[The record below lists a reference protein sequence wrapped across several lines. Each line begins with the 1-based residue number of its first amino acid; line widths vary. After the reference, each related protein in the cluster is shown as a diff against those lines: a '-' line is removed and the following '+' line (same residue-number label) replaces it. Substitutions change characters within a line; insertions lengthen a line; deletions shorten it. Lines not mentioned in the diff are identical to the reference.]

1 MKKFK
6 KKHIYI
12 GLNLDLFGAIG
23 TFIFV
28 FVRQIRLNRVSR
40 LTVFHYNF

>member
-23 TFIFV
+23 TFILYSCDRFD
-28 FVRQIRLNRVSR
+28 
-40 LTVFHYNF
+40 